1 MDTRNELVAILARL
15 DQLASAEEHAGNCD
29 AAELLAS
36 IAEHTE
42 HVLGMAEL
50 APKQARCDR
59 TEFAR

>member
-1 MDTRNELVAILARL
+1 MDSKKELVAILARL

-42 HVLGMAEL
+42 HVLGLLEVAQ
-50 APKQARCDR
+50 APVRH
-59 TEFAR
+59 EWHGFA